1 MNFNDK
7 FLNVCFK
14 IGKVLFSILLVISL
28 CSTVWLF
35 VNTAI
40 KLDAVNNTK
49 VEFKYNVK
57 NIVQN
62 LYAQDMGI
70 NISKSEND
78 LVSDE
83 KISKSKDKA
92 FEIFGKF
99 VDEKGLPK
107 NLKDEIDLPT
117 DETQMVPYVEGFVS
131 FYDDYVNEFSELL
144 KQSQKLKDEQVKI
157 FVENNKTNLY
167 YDAIKAYSNEYQQ
180 EMTEVTAQ
188 KELKQAE
195 KVSTLMAALISL
207 GLFILF
213 LFLPILIK
221 IEENTRK

>member
-14 IGKVLFSILLVISL
+14 IGKIFFSILLIISL
-28 CSTVWLF
+28 FSTVWLF

-40 KLDAVNNTK
+40 KMNAVNNTK
-49 VEFKYNVK
+49 VEFKYNAK
-57 NIVQN
+57 HIVQD
-62 LYAQDMGI
+62 LYASDMGV
-70 NISKSEND
+70 NVSKTEDNSISDK
-78 LVSDE
+78 

-99 VDEKGLPK
+99 IDEKGLPQ
-107 NLKDEIDLPT
+107 NLKDEMDLPT
-117 DETQMVPYVEGFVS
+117 DETQIVPYVKGYVS
-131 FYDDYVNEFSELL
+131 FYDDYVKEFSELL
-144 KQSQKLKDEQVKI
+144 KQAQKLNDEQVRN
-157 FVENNKTNLY
+157 FVENNKLNLY
-167 YDAIKAYSNEYQQ
+167 YDSIKVYINEYQK
-180 EMTEVTAQ
+180 EITAVTEQ
-188 KELKQAE
+188 KELKNAE
-195 KVSTLMAALISL
+195 KASTLMAALISL